1 MKLLVFSE
9 SDKASLNIAEKL
21 MKLYEFKKTDRLYK
35 GKPVYRLELKS
46 EEVLLISI
54 PGELVEA
61 QYLDK
66 DFKANLVIF
75 LSRHASLSRMSTL
88 SVHVPGNLG
97 PETYGGLPYKI
108 SIAPAN
114 AMKAALKKM
123 NELNESKGLGF
134 KVSYEATHHGPSLNL
149 PSMFVEIGS
158 TETEWVNH
166 EAGEVIA
173 EAAIAAI
180 SCSTN
185 YPAAL
190 ALGGPHYNPKFTNLG
205 LWEDIA
211 PAHIISK
218 YNLTYVRASSLLRE
232 CVERTLEK
240 VHMVVVDW
248 KGIPGKL
255 RSEFIKYL
263 RNMGLDIVRV

>member
-9 SDKASLNIAEKL
+9 SDKASLNIAENL
-21 MKLYEFKKTDRLYK
+21 MSLYGFEKTDRLYR
-35 GKPVYRLELKS
+35 GKPVYRLELMG
-46 EEVLLISI
+46 EDVLLISI

-61 QYLDK
+61 QYLEK
-66 DFKANLVIF
+66 DFKANLVVF
-75 LSRHASLSRMSTL
+75 LSRHASSSRMSTL

-97 PETYGGLPYKI
+97 PETCGGLPYKV

-123 NELNESKGLGF
+123 YELNESKGLGF

-158 TETEWVNH
+158 TETEWVNP
-166 EAGEVIA
+166 EAGEVVA
-173 EAAIAAI
+173 EAAIAAV
-180 SCSTN
+180 SCDTS
-185 YPAAL
+185 YPAAP
-190 ALGGPHYNPKFTNLG
+190 ALGGPHYSQKFTSLG

-211 PAHIISK
+211 PAHIVSK
-218 YNLTYVRASSLLRE
+218 YNLTYVETPSLLRN

-240 VHMVVVDW
+240 VSVAVVDW
-248 KGIPGKL
+248 KGVPGKL
-255 RSEFIKYL
+255 RSELIKRL
-263 RNMGLDIVRV
+263 RDMGLDIVRV